1 MPAIS
6 ISNRSSSSVTSIS
19 GSISAV
25 VDNNGSTSS
34 GSVTI
39 VSPNGEISDLQDLF
53 QPGGT
58 RSEVGVSVSVSADDV
73 SIITEDLTDPPVI
86 DINIDDALDTLNP
99 PEPGS
104 NPDIVLPPTDEELSV
119 DVSTEDTTTTDSI
132 SGEISVSSPGNSP
145 GTTTVEVTT
154 DGTTTNTTLPG
165 SSLGVQIVGDG
176 DDQLIG
182 TDSPDVLFGDG
193 GHDTIEGGNGND
205 TIRGGRGD
213 DLLTGGDGDDV
224 LVGDFGNDIL
234 TGGNGADFFVLRPG
248 TLTQFSTGD
257 IITDYNP
264 IDGDQIVVMGDVLA
278 ESLGFE
284 PIDLDGDGSADATLI
299 RVNSTVSEGVLG
311 IVLGAVDGVGQPTLG
326 LDNLTSL

>member
-1 MPAIS
+1 
-6 ISNRSSSSVTSIS
+6 
-19 GSISAV
+19 V
-25 VDNNGSTSS
+25 VDKSGSTSS
-34 GSVTI
+34 GSITV
-39 VSPNGEISDLQDLF
+39 VSPNGEITDLQNIF

-58 RSEVGVSVSVSADDV
+58 SSEVGVSVSVSADDV
-73 SIITEDLTDPPVI
+73 SIITEDLTNPPAI
-86 DINIDDALDTLNP
+86 DINLDDALDNPNP
-99 PEPGS
+99 PEPGL
-104 NPDIVLPPTDEELSV
+104 NPDIVLPPTDEEFSV
-119 DVSTEDTTTTDSI
+119 EISTEDQTSTTIDSI
-132 SGEISVSSPGNSP
+132 SGEVSVSSPGDGD
-145 GTTTVEVTT
+145 GTTAVEVTT

-193 GHDTIEGGNGND
+193 GHDTIEGGSGND
-205 TIRGGRGD
+205 TIRGGIGD
-213 DLLTGGDGDDV
+213 DLLIGGDGDDV
-224 LVGDFGNDIL
+224 LVGDFGNDTLI
-234 TGGNGADFFVLRPG
+234 GGTGADAFVLRPG

-264 IDGDQIVVMGDVLA
+264 IDGDQIVVMGDA

-311 IVLGAVDGVGQPTLG
+311 IVLGAVDGAGQPTLG
-326 LDNLTSL
+326 LDNLTLV